1 MLGLQVGKQAA
12 GLASVIRLHMILD
25 VKLIGKPASALIQDG
40 GSWGFDLGVF
50 DVTR

>member
-12 GLASVIRLHMILD
+12 GLAGVIRLHMILD
-25 VKLIGKPASALIQDG
+25 VKLIAKPASALIQNG
-40 GSWGFDLGVF
+40 GSRGFDLGVF